1 MGWCGTGRCA
11 RRIASRDR
19 RTRRFCRRTGR
30 RKAET
35 RGGGKRRATRMVFL
49 RRRGP
54 APAAR
59 PATSLAPPCAAA
71 LVRCAARDT
80 RSPTACRSRARSC
93 AKKWFHSWMGE
104 YRSTASGWSK
114 VRGDDLP
121 PPDVTNAFSED
132 YEDGCDQF
140 HQNELDGDQPTF
152 KPANNLWGMI
162 LPFCQS
168 FTWK

>member
-1 MGWCGTGRCA
+1 MESPGTGRCA

-35 RGGGKRRATRMVFL
+35 RGGGKRRATRMVFP

-59 PATSLAPPCAAA
+59 PATSLAPTCAGA
-71 LVRCAARDT
+71 LVPCAARDT
-80 RSPTACRSRARSC
+80 RSPTACRSSARSC

-121 PPDVTNAFSED
+121 PPNVTNAFPKYHED
-132 YEDGCDQF
+132 YHNQPQQD
-140 HQNELDGDQPTF
+140 ELGGDPPSF
-152 KPANNLWGMI
+152 KPANNLWRMI
-162 LPFCQS
+162 LPFCQ
-168 FTWK
+168 